1 MGFIKGALFVT
12 TGMFRPTSK
21 RERAQRTVASEAR
34 FQSAEMI
41 RQTDEMIRMN
51 QHLAANAD
59 ALGHSSTSASSHI
72 AAGVPPKS
80 KLDKLAA
87 LGELHASGVLT
98 DQEFAEQKALLL
110 GPDSSE

>member
-1 MGFIKGALFVT
+1 
-12 TGMFRPTSK
+12 
-21 RERAQRTVASEAR
+21 
-34 FQSAEMI
+34 MI

-59 ALGHSSTSASSHI
+59 ALGHSSSAASHI